1 MEGAGRQGLFSF
13 LFSCLFV
20 IAKRQDCLIC
30 VSLNPIGM
38 TIEKKKSQ
46 SISQSGRK
54 RGWPRKQRVGFLTK
68 HGTREKRAFAK
79 SSKKVFK
86 SVYVQSNHMSSNT
99 F

>member
-30 VSLNPIGM
+30 VSLNPIGT
-38 TIEKKKSQ
+38 TIEKKKKKSQ

-54 RGWPRKQRVGFLTK
+54 RGWLRKQRVRFLTK

-79 SSKKVFK
+79 SSKRSLNLCMFKVII
-86 SVYVQSNHMSSNT
+86 
-99 F
+99 